1 MSKLLVVDDST
12 TLRNIIVRT
21 LRQSDLAIDEIV
33 EAASGAVGLEQL
45 ELHRDIALVLCDVDM
60 PGMDAAAFVRTV
72 VREWADERPILVV
85 VTTES
90 RRASA
95 EAALREG
102 ADASLEKPFTPAMV
116 SSVLGPYLS
125 NGARAASAS
134 NGARGARAPSATR
147 VS

>member
-21 LRQSDLAIDEIV
+21 LRQTDLPIDEIV

-45 ELHRDIALVLCDVDM
+45 ELHPDVDLVLCDVDM
-60 PGMDAAAFVRTV
+60 PGMDAVEFVRSV
-72 VREWADERPILVV
+72 VRERGSQRPVLVV

-95 EAALREG
+95 HAALREG
-102 ADASLEKPFTPAMV
+102 ADASLEKPFTPDAV
-116 SSVLGPYLS
+116 REILAPFLCDPASVDRASS
-125 NGARAASAS
+125 ARS
-134 NGARGARAPSATR
+134 
-147 VS
+147 